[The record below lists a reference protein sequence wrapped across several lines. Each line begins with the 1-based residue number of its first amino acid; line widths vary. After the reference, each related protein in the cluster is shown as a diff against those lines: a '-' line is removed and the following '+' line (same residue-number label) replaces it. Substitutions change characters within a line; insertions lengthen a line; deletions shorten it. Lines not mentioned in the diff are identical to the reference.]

1 MIPFAQVWPFI
12 TSDEHMRKPTP
23 KSQLYK
29 WYEAALAG
37 KKPPITHEPQPGYY
51 ARRLVKGGPYVPVAI
66 YMVSPVDDDGNLTG
80 PEYLTCV
87 VDGKLAN
94 PEDQW
99 TYVADNPIP
108 ESEHRYL
115 EATSRYAKTYD
126 ANEPLANPRKAIDHL
141 ATPIPEFTP
150 KKRKKRNG

>member
-1 MIPFAQVWPFI
+1 
-12 TSDEHMRKPTP
+12 MRKPTP
-23 KSQLYK
+23 ISQKYR
-29 WYEAALAG
+29 WYNDALAG

-51 ARRLVKGGPYVPVAI
+51 ARRLVKGGPLVPVAI
-66 YMVSPVDDDGNLTG
+66 YLGGPVDDDGNLTG
-80 PEYLTCV
+80 PETLTCV

-108 ESEHRYL
+108 EREHRYL
-115 EATSRYAKTYD
+115 EVSSSYAKAHD
-126 ANEPLANPRKAIDHL
+126 ANEPLANPRKAINHL
-141 ATPIPEFTP
+141 ATPIPEFKS